1 MLLLLLLT
9 QQASPCPA
17 KGFGEGAE
25 CRVLMVAEN
34 PEAPGGRKIPIRYA
48 LLKAT
53 GPSPRPEAV
62 LLFSGGPGGAST
74 EMVGF
79 VKQGPLAEI
88 NKVRD
93 VVLVDQR
100 GSGGSN
106 PLMCPAALK
115 QHPER
120 AFGTLFPPIAIKECQ
135 QKLPQVADLTRY
147 TTDYA
152 IGDIELIRQALGY
165 PKLILYG
172 GSYGTRTAQAYAR
185 RFPDR
190 TMALILDGVVPFDF
204 SLPLSYAATLQES
217 IDRIIARSD
226 SVPDLRAKWESLVA
240 KLKQGPVQVTVTP
253 RSGSPVKL
261 GMTLGDFGYAVR
273 GVLYRGDLSRE
284 LPGRIVE
291 AAKSGNLDWF
301 AGRYYSRAADFEED
315 FADGL
320 HLAAVCNEEL
330 VWIKDSDV
338 GPATAKSFIG
348 TYLIDQY
355 REACKGWPKA
365 KVAADFQRPLTAPI
379 PTLLVS
385 GLFDPVT
392 PPRIAD
398 RVARNLPKVRHIVDS
413 TSHHGSAFN
422 DCARPVVLYVFR
434 EGTIDGAP
442 PGCQH

>member
-1 MLLLLLLT
+1 MLLLFLLV

-17 KGFGEGAE
+17 NGYGAGAD

-53 GPSPRPEAV
+53 GPSPKPEAV
-62 LLFSGGPGGAST
+62 LLFSGGPGAAST
-74 EMVGF
+74 EMVEF

-88 NKVRD
+88 LQVRD

-120 AFGTLFPPIAIKECQ
+120 AFGTLFPPVAIKECQ
-135 QKLPQVADLTRY
+135 ATLPRVADLTRY

-152 IGDIELIRQALGY
+152 IGDIELIRQELKY

-172 GSYGTRTAQAYAR
+172 GSYGTRIAQAYAR

-226 SVPDLRAKWESLVA
+226 SVPDLRQKWNSLVA
-240 KLKQGPVQVTVTP
+240 RFKQGPVQVTVTP
-253 RSGSPVKL
+253 RSGSPVKVP
-261 GMTLGDFGYAVR
+261 MSLGDFGYAVR

-284 LPGRIVE
+284 LPQRITE
-291 AAKSGNLDWF
+291 AATSGNLDWF

-320 HLAAVCNEEL
+320 HLAAVCNEEV
-330 VWIKDSDV
+330 VWIKDADI
-338 GPATAKSFIG
+338 GPATATSFIG

-392 PPRIAD
+392 PP
-398 RVARNLPKVRHIVDS
+398 
-413 TSHHGSAFN
+413 
-422 DCARPVVLYVFR
+422 
-434 EGTIDGAP
+434 
-442 PGCQH
+442 